1 MKRSF
6 GRAVGPAAL
15 AIAVA
20 GLSVVTLRAQCGMG
34 MPAEAAAPALDP
46 ASCDDL
52 LPPLREVKGKKVGP
66 SSCVMLETSAAVN
79 GKPLKR
85 IDIGLDGTVDGY
97 VTKTGDFRGYL
108 TNSPDLTFPQTGD
121 PGPYFLAFATY
132 LRSQGAGMTIFYPAD
147 AGAWNGKMW
156 VMVHGRGTGIDHTW
170 DEDLAPGRPRD
181 PRSYAKLMAAKGY
194 VVVETHRVS
203 NALVVLKEP
212 PAPTGVKAVLEDG
225 TPYDWAAFNDTARYI
240 MDFTVVAETLVQRR
254 LGKPPARTYMY
265 GHSAGARIIRGINY
279 TPGLNKG
286 PDGKPM
292 YDAFFADDVAAGTWF
307 PIVKKDGKDVLFMT
321 DAEKAT
327 MVPQLEVAHQGY
339 NNIWAFNEKHKG
351 KRGAELGVTN
361 SYLANKRFSAKM
373 ARDKGL
379 TPKYRAYEVR
389 GISHQGSGPGLDVSP
404 MWDRFID
411 MVDAWADKGIA
422 PPPSRSDWPE
432 LGDTDR
438 DGVVDKPGLAFP
450 QIACPLGVY
459 YPTTSTSGNIAF
471 AAFTGQGL
479 EPLDRNNVFVDMN
492 RNGIWDFR
500 ETPKDAWVR
509 LGLLA
514 KGQELTR
521 EKYVACVQA
530 AAEALGKD
538 GFFSKESVD
547 EAVAAARKADLQPKE
562 AGAVADPDSQ

>member
-6 GRAVGPAAL
+6 WRVVAVSVWTVAFS
-15 AIAVA
+15 IATA
-20 GLSVVTLRAQCGMG
+20 NILRAQCGGGMD
-34 MPAEAAAPALDP
+34 MPAETPAAAVDATT
-46 ASCDDL
+46 CDAL

-66 SSCVMLETSAAVN
+66 TACVMAENRVSVDGRAF
-79 GKPLKR
+79 KR

-121 PGPYFLAFATY
+121 PGPTFLAFATY
-132 LRSQGAGMTIFYPAD
+132 LKNQGAGITVFYPEDKA
-147 AGAWNGKMW
+147 AWNGKMY

-170 DEDLAPGRPRD
+170 DEDLAPGKPRE
-181 PRSYAKLMAAKGY
+181 PGSYAKLMAAKGY

-225 TPYDWAAFNDTARYI
+225 TPYEWAAFNDTARYI
-240 MDFTVVAETLVQRR
+240 MDFTLVADNLVKER
-254 LGKPPARTYMY
+254 LGRLPTRTYLY

-279 TPGLNKG
+279 TPGLNKRA
-286 PDGKPM
+286 DGKPF
-292 YDAFFADDVAAGTWF
+292 YDGFFADDVAAGTWF
-307 PIVKKDGKDVLFMT
+307 PIVVKNGKDVLFST
-321 DAEKAT
+321 DAEKAA
-327 MVPQLEVAHQGY
+327 MAPVLEVAHQGY
-339 NNIWAFNEKHKG
+339 NNMWLFNSKHNG

-361 SYLANKRFSAKM
+361 SYLANKRISAKM

-411 MVDAWADKGIA
+411 MLDAWVDKGVA

-438 DGVVDKPGLAFP
+438 DGIVDKPGLSFP

-471 AAFTGQGL
+471 APFTGAPAL

-492 RNGIWDFR
+492 RNGIWDWR
-500 ETPKDAWVR
+500 ETPRDAWVR
-509 LGLLA
+509 LGLLK
-514 KGQELTR
+514 KGEELTR

-530 AAEALGKD
+530 AAETLGKD
-538 GFFSKESVD
+538 GFFSKE
-547 EAVAAARKADLQPKE
+547 AVAAAIAAAKNADLQPKE
-562 AGAVADPDSQ
+562 PQTTN